1 VINPPRPLRVMVVD
15 DEPSARKRMRTLA
28 AELGADVVGDAA
40 NGLEAL
46 ERLAQQRVDVVLLD
60 VEMPEVDGLDVA
72 RRLPSPRP
80 FIVFATA
87 YDHYAA
93 AAFEAEALDFVLKP
107 VSRERLAVS
116 FERAIRRLGE
126 VTSPAP
132 LTADVVAAV
141 ATAMGRENRSVPRR
155 LLVRHLNG
163 HRLVALREIDRFYAT
178 DNVVYAVCGATESI
192 VDHTLEE
199 LERRLHGVMVRLNRR
214 DLLAIDRIDR
224 IVADGDGAATV
235 ETRDGARWRV
245 SRRRTAAV
253 REALVR

>member
-1 VINPPRPLRVMVVD
+1 MTGRVGPLRVMVVD
-15 DEPSARKRMRTLA
+15 DEPSARKRLRSLA
-28 AELGADVVGDAA
+28 VELGAVVVGDAA

-46 ERLAQQRVDVVLLD
+46 ERLSQHRVDVVLLD

-72 RRLPSPRP
+72 GRLEAPRP

-93 AAFEAEALDFVLKP
+93 AAFEAEALDFVVKP

-116 FERAIRRLGE
+116 LARAHRRLSE
-126 VTSPAP
+126 ATSPAP
-132 LTADVVAAV
+132 LSSDVVAAV
-141 ATAMGRENRSVPRR
+141 AAAMGREHKTVPRR

-163 HRLVALREIDRFYAT
+163 HRLIAVRDIERFYAT
-178 DNVVYAVCGATESI
+178 GNVVYAVAGVTEAL
-192 VDHTLEE
+192 VDNTLDE

-214 DLLAIDRIDR
+214 DLVAIDRIDR

-235 ETRDGARWRV
+235 ETRDGAQWRV
-245 SRRRTAAV
+245 SRRRAAGV